1 MGPIVGLRRMYRQS
15 CRLQRIFAR
24 PSGVTCQRSAFA
36 RNKRIE
42 KQRSCMRGGLS
53 SRCIKSHRRTSYSS
67 TTTALLAVRQSQM
80 LPEEARGVEKGW
92 RGPDVENPAQI

>member
-1 MGPIVGLRRMYRQS
+1 MGPIVGLRRMYRQG

-24 PSGVTCQRSAFA
+24 PSGVTCQHSAFA

-53 SRCIKSHRRTSYSS
+53 SRCIKAHRRTSYSS
-67 TTTALLAVRQSQM
+67 TTAPLAARHSQM
-80 LPEEARGVEKGW
+80 LPEEARGVETGW
-92 RGPDVENPAQI
+92 WGPDVENPAQI